1 MRFDVDPDWWKE
13 LFDEIYLK
21 TDARSVCDDDVT
33 RREIDLLLE
42 LLPLS
47 RDHEILDLCGGH
59 GRHSIELAR
68 RGFGKCTV
76 LDYSRFLLEK
86 GKTDADRLGMGIRF
100 VRGDARKTGL
110 PSDHYDRVLVLGN
123 SLGYLPPPEGD
134 REILK
139 EAMRLMNCGGKLLLD
154 IVNGAVLRSR
164 FTPIAWHEIGE
175 DLVVC
180 RARTMEGDVV
190 RTRELVLSKTGGLI
204 RDRSYS
210 LTIHDPDSIALLLS
224 DLGFSDVKVTGDFSP
239 FERKGDLGFMNFRM
253 IVTAGKP

>member
-1 MRFDVDPDWWKE
+1 MKFDVDPDWWKE
-13 LFDEIYLK
+13 LFDEIYLE

-47 RDHEILDLCGGH
+47 PDHRILDLCGGH

-68 RGFGKCTV
+68 RGFRECTV
-76 LDYSRFLLEK
+76 LDYSQFLVEK
-86 GKTDADRLGMGIRF
+86 GKAEADRLGLGIRF
-100 VRGDARKTGL
+100 VQGDARKTGL
-110 PSDHYDRVLVLGN
+110 PPDHFDRVLVLGN
-123 SLGYLPPPEGD
+123 SLGYLPPLEGD
-134 REILK
+134 REILS
-139 EAMRLMNCGGKLLLD
+139 EAMRLMKREGRLLLD

-164 FTPIAWHEIGE
+164 FTPFAWHEIGE

-180 RARTMEGDVV
+180 RARTLEGDVAQ
-190 RTRELVLSKTGGLI
+190 TRELVLSKTGGLI

-210 LTIHDPDSIALLLS
+210 LAIHDPESIALLLS
-224 DLGFSDVKVTGDFSP
+224 ALGFSDVKVTGDFSP